1 MTESAIAVSANGNY
15 RPAAE
20 ADERRW
26 NRPQR
31 TSAEAGG
38 QQPDRSHGQYMVHA
52 APGMR
57 EARIE
62 IELGAVPWMGHRDTG
77 CDEESR
83 GDQKMKG
90 CFRHGV

>member
-1 MTESAIAVSANGNY
+1 MPPSAI
-15 RPAAE
+15 RPTN
-20 ADERRW
+20 ADGTA
-26 NRPQR
+26 RPQR

-38 QQPDRSHGQYMVHA
+38 QQPDRSHGQYVVHA

-77 CDEESR
+77 CDEESL

-90 CFRHGV
+90 CLRHGV